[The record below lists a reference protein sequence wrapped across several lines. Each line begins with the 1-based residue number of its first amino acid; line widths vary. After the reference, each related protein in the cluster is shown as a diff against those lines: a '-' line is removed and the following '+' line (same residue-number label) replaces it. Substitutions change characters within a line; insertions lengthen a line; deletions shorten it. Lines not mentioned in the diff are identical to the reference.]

1 MLATGSEFIK
11 HGMMSVETAI
21 GKLLDDD
28 AEEIHML
35 VYSFGDP
42 DLLEPLKLLAGQGK
56 KIVIVVSNVENIK
69 ENHEQVYEILEE
81 INREKQVTISDFK
94 DFWHCYKCDSRLHGA
109 DEKDKHIRET
119 GHKMK
124 DYPTGYLHA
133 KTIVKNRN
141 EMIVGSSNFTKGGL
155 QNYYELGVYIKGIE
169 CSDMAEMID
178 SIAHD
183 DKLTEI
189 LPK

>member
-11 HGMMSVETAI
+11 HGMRSVETTI

-35 VYSFGDP
+35 VYSFGNTK
-42 DLLEPLKLLAGQGK
+42 LLEPLKSLAGQGK
-56 KIVIVVSNVENIK
+56 KIVIVVRNI
-69 ENHEQVYEILEE
+69 ETIEEEVYEILKE

-94 DFWHCYKCDSRLHGA
+94 DFWHCYECDRRLHGA
-109 DEKDKHIRET
+109 DEKDKHVRET
-119 GHKMK
+119 GHKISFERF
-124 DYPTGYLHA
+124 LHA

-169 CSDMAEMID
+169 CSNMAEMID